1 MISLKFYLWPL
12 SEAVIDAVK
21 RAVFIPANQGLRGD
35 SAIKARKE
43 NGLVP

>member
-1 MISLKFYLWPL
+1 MISLQFYLWPL

-21 RAVFIPANQGLRGD
+21 TAVFIPADQRLRGD
-35 SAIKARKE
+35 SAIKARRE